1 MTNLSTDGIVFFPVE
16 YNIPVRKMMNVL
28 WSVFVLTSI
37 IYSVFHGTAADTAVA
52 VFSAAQDAVALT
64 LKMLGMFCFWNG
76 IMQIAQRGGITA
88 YIQRLLAPLLNL
100 LFPKYKHNDSVKS
113 AVAMNMTANILGL
126 GNAAT
131 PLGLEAM
138 RRLKQQSPH
147 SETATN
153 DMIRFVVLNTAS
165 IRLIPTTVAMLR
177 YEAGSTAPMEILPIS
192 AAVSL
197 LSCGVGLLVCRVS
210 ERFSNE

>member
-1 MTNLSTDGIVFFPVE
+1 M
-16 YNIPVRKMMNVL
+16 NIL
-28 WSVFVLTSI
+28 WSAFVLISI
-37 IYSVFHGTAADTAVA
+37 LYAVFHGTVADTAVA
-52 VFSAAQDAVALT
+52 VFSAAQDAVELT

-88 YIQRLLAPLLNL
+88 YIQRLLTPLLNL
-100 LFPKYKHNDSVKS
+100 LFPNYKHNNSVKS

-138 RRLKQQSPH
+138 RRLKQQGTH
-147 SETATN
+147 SETAT
-153 DMIRFVVLNTAS
+153 DEMIRFVVLNTAS

-197 LSCGVGLLVCRVS
+197 LSCGVGLVICRLSERVS
-210 ERFSNE
+210 NE

>member
-1 MTNLSTDGIVFFPVE
+1 M
-16 YNIPVRKMMNVL
+16 NIL
-28 WSVFVLTSI
+28 WSAFVLISI
-37 IYSVFHGTAADTAVA
+37 LYAAFHGTVADTAVA
-52 VFSAAQDAVALT
+52 VFSAAQDAVELT

-88 YIQRLLAPLLNL
+88 YIQRLLTPLLNL
-100 LFPKYKHNDSVKS
+100 LFPNYKHNDSVKS

-138 RRLKQQSPH
+138 RRLKQQGTH
-147 SETATN
+147 SETAT
-153 DMIRFVVLNTAS
+153 DEMIRFVVLNTAS

-197 LSCGVGLLVCRVS
+197 LSCGVGLFICRLS
-210 ERFSNE
+210 ERVLDE